1 MSKDRYVY
9 PAIFEYAEDGISI
22 EFPDLPGCLP
32 CAQTTEEALKNAKE
46 ALGLHLYGM
55 ERHKDDI
62 PEPTPVNK
70 LKAKK
75 NQVVV
80 LIETWM
86 PIIRDAIENR
96 AIKKTLTIPKW
107 LNDAAEENKVNFSHV
122 LQEALKSRLGIKAN
136 R

>member
-55 ERHKDDI
+55 ERDKDDI
-62 PEPTPVNK
+62 PEPTPANK

-75 NQVVV
+75 NQVIV
-80 LIETWM
+80 LVETWM

-96 AIKKTLTIPKW
+96 AVKKTLTIPKW
-107 LNDAAEENKVNFSHV
+107 LNDVAEENRINFSHV
-122 LQEALKSRLGIKAN
+122 LQEALKSHLGIKVN